1 METEVAGS
9 KKDNLIMMENNRKI
23 IRMTF
28 LNLPNIIIKVNNEM
42 QDERKIFIR
51 VRLDKI

>member
-1 METEVAGS
+1 METEDAGS
-9 KKDNLIMMENNRKI
+9 KNDNLIMMENNRKI

-28 LNLPNIIIKVNNEM
+28 LNLSYIIIKVNNEM
-42 QDERKIFIR
+42 QNERKIFIR